1 MPRGGTMRNGRPAEL
16 VMGSV
21 QLGLSYGATNRTG
34 KPPRDTALR
43 LVRRAANAG
52 VSVFDT
58 ARSYGDAEERLG
70 AALAGR
76 GASARSP
83 NSTLNDLVPDASPA
97 AVCAAVDQRHRE
109 SLAALRL
116 NALSC
121 VLLHRAEHMTPMAAQ
136 FGAACESI
144 SRRGRSTP
152 SASRR
157 KRRSKP

>member
-1 MPRGGTMRNGRPAEL
+1 MRNGRPAEL

-34 KPPRDTALR
+34 KPPRDIALR

-76 GASARSP
+76 RAIRTITKLDPLTGLAADP
-83 NSTLNDLVPDASPA
+83 SPA
-97 AVCAAVDQRHRE
+97 TGCAPVDH
-109 SLAALRL
+109 
-116 NALSC
+116 
-121 VLLHRAEHMTPMAAQ
+121 
-136 FGAACESI
+136 
-144 SRRGRSTP
+144 
-152 SASRR
+152 
-157 KRRSKP
+157 